1 MILKENRKKKLKKSH
16 ILWKEEKST
25 DCHQVFLREHPVLN
39 HERLTGGF
47 LLIVLQVQK
56 MDHPKCTY
64 TNKALPRAPHDGGS
78 SHTFSGKHH
87 NRVAL
92 WSACM
97 LKHRAW
103 GRDSRNYKFACYYKA
118 TIPLG
123 SWRCGGIAHLT
134 AMGLY
139 EGQAG
144 NMGAACYVREQWRQR
159 AVWVQR
165 SKLTAY
171 GPELA
176 NIPTWV
182 SLKWLF
188 ATDHLIKKMRPST
201 ESGRKFNWRSG
212 TSSIPKYKPWGQYC
226 LPSILIRTID
236 GIEYILSKHKDG
248 TQLEM
253 YNTWDGF
260 DVI

>member
-1 MILKENRKKKLKKSH
+1 
-16 ILWKEEKST
+16 
-25 DCHQVFLREHPVLN
+25 
-39 HERLTGGF
+39 
-47 LLIVLQVQK
+47 

-87 NRVAL
+87 NWVAL
-92 WSACM
+92 WSVCM

-103 GRDSRNYKFACYYKA
+103 GRDSRNYEFACYYKA

-123 SWRCGGIAHLT
+123 SWRCVGIAHLT
-134 AMGLY
+134 ESCHGSLWRTGW
-139 EGQAG
+139 EHGSCLLCE
-144 NMGAACYVREQWRQR
+144 GAAGTQR
-159 AVWVQR
+159 AVWDQR

-212 TSSIPKYKPWGQYC
+212 TSSIPKYKSWGQYC
-226 LPSILIRTID
+226 LPSILIRTVD
-236 GIEYILSKHKDG
+236 GIEYILSKHTDG

-253 YNTWDGF
+253 YNTRDGF
-260 DVI
+260 DAI